1 MEDARTQWTTHDN
14 LNQWFDDV
22 KKDLVA
28 TGLVEDKVVLDENGK
43 VVSEV
48 CFKCDSRRRI
58 INMDETHHN
67 LTITGDRGNPQAVSY
82 HNPAF
87 QHGA

>member
-1 MEDARTQWTTHDN
+1 
-14 LNQWFDDV
+14 
-22 KKDLVA
+22 LVA
-28 TGLVEDKVVLDENGK
+28 TGLVKDKALLDENGK

-48 CFKCDSRRRI
+48 FFKCDLEQRI
-58 INMDETHHN
+58 IHMDETHHN